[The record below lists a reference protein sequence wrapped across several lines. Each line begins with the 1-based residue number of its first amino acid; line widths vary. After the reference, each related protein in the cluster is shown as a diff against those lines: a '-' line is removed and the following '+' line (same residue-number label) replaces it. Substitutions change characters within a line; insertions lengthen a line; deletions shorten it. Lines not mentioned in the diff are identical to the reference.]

1 MKSECEIRVM
11 RAEFEAKKLN
21 LEREFRDLGISTI
34 ESVICLAGYDVK
46 IDLLKEILETEEND
60 CY

>member
-1 MKSECEIRVM
+1 M
-11 RAEFEAKKLN
+11 RAELEAKKLN